1 MRQDPLRI
9 FRYRLEID
17 GIERAGFSEVT
28 IGDL

>member
-17 GIERAGFSEVT
+17 GIEHAGFSEVT